1 MTTAQ
6 TNNNGRQ
13 RKRHRMQHSSRR
25 QRSCGQDFARLL
37 PDAINRLRPAICA
50 IGSLGAASPP
60 HDG

>member
-13 RKRHRMQHSSRR
+13 RKRHRMRHSSRQ
-25 QRSCGQDFARLL
+25 QRGCGQDFARLL
-37 PDAINRLRPAICA
+37 PGAINRRPSISA